1 MTTIVS
7 FDDLQGMEGAALGTS
22 KWLEITQDRVN
33 TFADAT
39 DDHQWIHT
47 DPVRASEG
55 PFGGPIAH
63 GYLTLSLAIPLW
75 SEVLEVDDVS
85 TKVNYGLNKVRFP
98 SPVPVGARIRLT
110 GAVARVEKVGGEGLQ
125 ITTDVVIEI
134 EGSDK
139 PACVAQP
146 VFRFYR

>member
-1 MTTIVS
+1 MTTTVS
-7 FDDLQGMEGAALGTS
+7 IDDLPGLEGVGLGTS
-22 KWLEITQDRVN
+22 KWLEITQDRVDV
-33 TFADAT
+33 FADAT

-47 DPVRASEG
+47 DPVRAKEG
-55 PFGGPIAH
+55 PFRGPIAH
-63 GYLTLSLAIPLW
+63 GYLTLSLVIPLW
-75 SEVLEVDDVS
+75 TELLDVDDVR

-98 SPVPVGARIRLT
+98 SPVPVGARIRLM
-110 GAVARVEKVGGEGLQ
+110 GSIAKVEEVGGEGLQ
-125 ITTDVVIEI
+125 ITADVTIEI